1 MKKLFAIIAL
11 CFVLFTLQAESFYI
25 ENYDISIT
33 VEENR
38 VYRVTESIDM
48 YYTSPSHGFYRDIPV
63 NYDSG
68 FRAILSNI
76 DVNAT
81 WDEEENNDYISIKIG
96 DADRLV
102 DGRQHYTISYDYDL
116 GADIYPDYD
125 EFYFNIIGPEW
136 NCNINNVSFNVD
148 FPKPIDRNKIWL
160 TFGEYGSTSQ
170 IKYSF
175 DGSRSVSGSLSGL
188 NNNQALTLRV
198 EMDEG
203 YFVGARVPKDYSA
216 LGLSI
221 TAISAII
228 VLIILIVLYKKYGVD
243 KPIVIVPR
251 FEPPEGLSPLA
262 VGYIYDSSADDRDF
276 SAMIF
281 YWADKGYIKIEDDNK
296 SFILHKVKDLDSAPD
311 EEKILFNALF
321 GSRDSLS
328 TKEIASTNL
337 GLILQNKVKPAL
349 VRRFSKGEQSLKA
362 KKSERMSN
370 LAAIIAIIFAIVSGI
385 AINIGDMEFAV
396 FCVFINIFYFAIC
409 SVLVWSASRKHEIST
424 PLTILFAIIMIV
436 MTLIVT
442 AVTFSFAITVRC
454 TPILVFISC
463 AISSILIAVAA
474 ILSQLITKRSEY
486 GQKIV
491 EEILGYREFI
501 EKVEIDQLKTLIDQ
515 DPEYYYHNLS
525 YAIALGLEDKWSK
538 KFENLFFT
546 QASWY
551 YSSNPI
557 LDYYFYTRMF
567 RRFNSSYTSKLIT
580 SGFEGKSSGG
590 SITFSGSSGFSGGGF
605 GGGGGRSW

>member
-1 MKKLFAIIAL
+1 MNLANKLTLFRIFLVIIMVVVAYVPINGTILNIGIDMWILNIIFIIA
-11 CFVLFTLQAESFYI
+11 
-25 ENYDISIT
+25 SIT
-33 VEENR
+33 DKLDGNIARKRNQITEFGKFLDPIADKMLVLSAMLILVER
-38 VYRVTESIDM
+38 KLL
-48 YYTSPSHGFYRDIPV
+48 PAWIP
-63 NYDSG
+63 
-68 FRAILSNI
+68 I
-76 DVNAT
+76 
-81 WDEEENNDYISIKIG
+81 
-96 DADRLV
+96 
-102 DGRQHYTISYDYDL
+102 
-116 GADIYPDYD
+116 
-125 EFYFNIIGPEW
+125 
-136 NCNINNVSFNVD
+136 
-148 FPKPIDRNKIWL
+148 
-160 TFGEYGSTSQ
+160 
-170 IKYSF
+170 
-175 DGSRSVSGSLSGL
+175 
-188 NNNQALTLRV
+188 
-198 EMDEG
+198 
-203 YFVGARVPKDYSA
+203 
-216 LGLSI
+216 
-221 TAISAII
+221 
-228 VLIILIVLYKKYGVD
+228 IILIREFAVSGYRLIAVQKENN
-243 KPIVIVPR
+243 VIAASIW
-251 FEPPEGLSPLA
+251 G
-262 VGYIYDSSADDRDF
+262 
-276 SAMIF
+276 
-281 YWADKGYIKIEDDNK
+281 K
-296 SFILHKVKDLDSAPD
+296 
-311 EEKILFNALF
+311 
-321 GSRDSLS
+321 
-328 TKEIASTNL
+328 TKTVT
-337 GLILQNKVKPAL
+337 Q
-349 VRRFSKGEQSLKA
+349 
-362 KKSERMSN
+362 
-370 LAAIIAIIFAIVSGI
+370 IIAIIFAIVSGI

-409 SVLVWSASRKHEIST
+409 SILVWSASRKHEIST

-463 AISSILIAVAA
+463 VISSILIAAAA